1 MAFGTATIL
10 TNVGKGIV
18 AKRLIGTTPAQIT
31 PNFQAI
37 GVGATGAARTAVAAD
52 TALSTEVETR
62 VSTNAGTTITTTQT
76 NDTFQV
82 IQTTTCTADRS
93 VDEAGL
99 FDQTAV
105 GGNMLISATFS
116 VVSLKVAGPDALQL
130 TWKYQST

>member
-1 MAFGTATIL
+1 VAFGTATVL

-18 AKRLIGTTPAQIT
+18 AKRLIGATPAQIT

-37 GVGATGAARTAVAAD
+37 GTGATGAARTAVAAD

-62 VSTNAGTTITTTQT
+62 VNTNAFTTVTTTQT
-76 NDTFQV
+76 NDTAQC

-99 FDQTAV
+99 FDASTV
-105 GGNMLISATFS
+105 GNMFISATFS